1 MDPLEAAFLFCF
13 VFGLAMSGLS
23 FLLGSFHAIGDGH
36 TGPAGAG
43 GSGHVDAHLEAGG
56 HDGALAGSTP
66 DGPATLAHGPSPIN
80 VNTVTAFLAFF
91 GGAGYVL
98 YGAFGIGAA
107 LALVLAVLAGL
118 IGGSIVFFFLVR
130 VLLAGQRFLDPSDFR
145 LEGSVARVSQ
155 SIRADGIGEIVYS
168 RDGTRRSEG
177 ARSATGE
184 AIPSG
189 TEVVIVRYER
199 GLAYVEPWKSYVGEA

>member
-13 VFGLAMSGLS
+13 VFGLVMSGLS
-23 FLLGSFHAIGDGH
+23 FLLGSFHGLGGGH
-36 TGPAGAG
+36 ANGAG
-43 GSGHVDAHLEAGG
+43 HAGHVDVHLEAGAHHG
-56 HDGALAGSTP
+56 GLDGA
-66 DGPATLAHGPSPIN
+66 GPEGTAKLGHGPSPVN
-80 VNTVTAFLAFF
+80 VNTITAFLAFF
-91 GGAGYVL
+91 GGVGYVV
-98 YGAFGIGAA
+98 YGALGLGPA

-118 IGGSIVFFFLVR
+118 IGGAIVFFFLVR

-155 SIRADGIGEIVYS
+155 SIRADGIGEIVYA

-177 ARSATGE
+177 ARSASGE

-199 GLAYVEPWKSYVGEA
+199 GLAYVEPWKSYVGER